1 MDALGG
7 DRAPQETVAGAAMA
21 AERFADIQVL
31 LAGPADAVERE
42 LSRLRPC
49 PDNIETLPASQA
61 IGMQESPVQA
71 LRGKRDSS
79 ITVGIAKVVSGG
91 ADAFVSAGNT
101 GAVVAASSLG
111 LGLIEGVQRPGIAV
125 PILVVDHPIVV
136 IDVGANIHCKPGHL
150 VQYGIMATVFARDI
164 MHLENPRVGLLNVG
178 EEARK
183 GTYLLKEGFDL
194 LSRANLNFVGNVEPK
209 DAYNG
214 LCDIVVCEGVAGNVL
229 LKTSEA
235 VVGKFFTYLKSEI
248 SKKWTRRLGYALCR
262 DVFQAVK
269 QSTDYSEYGG
279 APLLGVNGV
288 TIIGHGRSD
297 AKAVCSAVREAR
309 SFLQLKVNEKIAAAI
324 KASLPLGSGAA
335 AAAM

>member
-1 MDALGG
+1 
-7 DRAPQETVAGAAMA
+7 
-21 AERFADIQVL
+21 
-31 LAGPADAVERE
+31 
-42 LSRLRPC
+42 
-49 PDNIETLPASQA
+49 
-61 IGMQESPVQA
+61 
-71 LRGKRDSS
+71 
-79 ITVGIAKVVSGG
+79 
-91 ADAFVSAGNT
+91 
-101 GAVVAASSLG
+101 
-111 LGLIEGVQRPGIAV
+111 
-125 PILVVDHPIVV
+125 
-136 IDVGANIHCKPGHL
+136 
-150 VQYGIMATVFARDI
+150 
-164 MHLENPRVGLLNVG
+164 
-178 EEARK
+178 
-183 GTYLLKEGFDL
+183 
-194 LSRANLNFVGNVEPK
+194 VGNVEPK